1 MRQNVTLPVWDAIF
15 QHKKNDFVPCRVLL
29 STKNFASGKSGYK
42 VNLPVTC
49 NPVLTSTVYVQEKEK
64 FRGLFMLKSLGSFGL
79 KIALR
84 YHCFVT
90 GLREGE
96 VKLVFYIN
104 LLRESLN
111 IDINSIS
118 LCTLITSIMSLKAGK
133 PAKSGVLADTVH
145 CTVGPSRYVKFLSK
159 PENQRSLSS

>member
-1 MRQNVTLPVWDAIF
+1 MQSST
-15 QHKKNDFVPCRVLL
+15 QHQKFRLRKIWLRGQLTCN
-29 STKNFASGKSGYK
+29 Y
-42 VNLPVTC
+42 C
-49 NPVLTSTVYVQEKEK
+49 NPVLTYTIYVQEKEK
-64 FRGLFMLKSLGSFGL
+64 FRGLFTLKSLGSFGL

-90 GLREGE
+90 GPREGE

-118 LCTLITSIMSLKAGK
+118 LCTLITSIISLKAGK
-133 PAKSGVLADTVH
+133 PAKSVVLADTVCALYSRAQSICKISLETGKPAKSVVIADTVH
-145 CTVGPSRYVKFLSK
+145 QCTVGPV
-159 PENQRSLSS
+159 EM

>member
-1 MRQNVTLPVWDAIF
+1 
-15 QHKKNDFVPCRVLL
+15 
-29 STKNFASGKSGYK
+29 
-42 VNLPVTC
+42 
-49 NPVLTSTVYVQEKEK
+49 
-64 FRGLFMLKSLGSFGL
+64 MLKSLGSFGL

-133 PAKSGVLADTVH
+133 PAKSVVLADTVH

-159 PENQRSLSS
+159 PENQRSLSSQQILYTSVQQGQSICKISLKVGKPVTGVALQTVQCTVGAVDLRIQRYSKTIVMF